1 MGPRGGSGGEEG
13 RIAARPGTPSGTV
26 QPGLQRLQL
35 AGTEALLYVP
45 CGYRADTPAP
55 LVLALHGAGGNA
67 QYGLDPLH
75 GFVDDLGVV
84 LLALKSAGRTWDVI
98 LGGFGADVRAI
109 DGALA
114 HVFGRVAVDPE
125 RIVAS
130 GFSDGASYAL
140 SLGITNGD
148 LFRRIVAFSPGFMA
162 PGAPHGRPHVF
173 VSHGTGDSV
182 LPIGVCSRRLV
193 PRLQGARY
201 PVEYREFD
209 GGHTIPRQIALEA
222 ARWMTE

>member
-1 MGPRGGSGGEEG
+1 MDSGGDG

-26 QPGLQRLQL
+26 EPGLQRLPL

-45 CGYRADTPAP
+45 AGYRPETPAP

-67 QYGLDPLH
+67 QHGLDPLH
-75 GFVDDLGVV
+75 GFVDDLGFV

-162 PGAPHGRPHVF
+162 PASRHGAPGVF
-173 VSHGTGDSV
+173 VSHGTRDQV
-182 LPIGVCSRRLV
+182 LPIDVCSRRLV
-193 PRLQGARY
+193 PRLREMRY

-209 GGHTIPRQIALEA
+209 GGHAIPPRIALEA
-222 ARWMTE
+222 ARWMVK

>member
-1 MGPRGGSGGEEG
+1 MEPPGGGEDG

-26 QPGLQRLQL
+26 EPGLQRLAL
-35 AGTEALLYVP
+35 AGMEALLYVP
-45 CGYRADTPAP
+45 AGYRPDKPAP
-55 LVLALHGAGGNA
+55 LVLALHGAGGTA
-67 QYGLDPLH
+67 QHGLDPLH
-75 GFVDDLGVV
+75 GFVDDLGFV

-98 LGGFGADVRAI
+98 RGGFGADVRAI

-148 LFRRIVAFSPGFMA
+148 LFGRIVAFSPGFMA
-162 PGAPHGRPHVF
+162 PASHHGAPSVF
-173 VSHGTGDSV
+173 VSHGTRDSV
-182 LPIGVCSRRLV
+182 LPIAACSRRLV
-193 PRLQGARY
+193 PRLRSARY

-209 GGHTIPRQIALEA
+209 GGHTIPPPIAMEA
-222 ARWMTE
+222 ARWMVE

>member
-1 MGPRGGSGGEEG
+1 MGLRSGGEDG

-26 QPGLQRLQL
+26 EPGLQRLPL

-45 CGYRADTPAP
+45 SGYRPDTPAP
-55 LVLALHGAGGNA
+55 LVLALHGAGGTA

-75 GFVDDLGVV
+75 GFVDDLGFV

-109 DGALA
+109 DTALA

-148 LFRRIVAFSPGFMA
+148 LFARIVAFSPGFMSPA
-162 PGAPHGRPHVF
+162 SQHGAPRIF
-173 VSHGTGDSV
+173 VSHGTRDSV
-182 LPIGVCSRRLV
+182 LPIDVCSRRLV

-201 PVEYREFD
+201 AVEYREFD
-209 GGHTIPRQIALEA
+209 GGHTIPPTIALEA
-222 ARWMTE
+222 ARWMME

>member
-1 MGPRGGSGGEEG
+1 MGPWAGGEDG
-13 RIAARPGTPSGTV
+13 RIAARPGKSSGTV
-26 QPGLQRLQL
+26 EPGLQRLPL

-45 CGYRADTPAP
+45 AGYRPDTPAP
-55 LVLALHGAGGNA
+55 LVLALHGAGGTA

-75 GFVDDLGVV
+75 GFVDDLGFV

-114 HVFGRVAVDPE
+114 HVFGRVAVDPD

-148 LFRRIVAFSPGFMA
+148 LFRRIVAFSPGFMSPA
-162 PGAPHGRPHVF
+162 SRQGRPQLF
-173 VSHGTGDSV
+173 VSHGTGDAV
-182 LPIGVCSRRLV
+182 LPIEVCSRRLV
-193 PRLQGARY
+193 PRLRGAGY
-201 PVEYREFD
+201 AVEYREFA
-209 GGHTIPRQIALEA
+209 GGHTIPPRIALEV
-222 ARWMTE
+222 ARWVAE

>member
-1 MGPRGGSGGEEG
+1 MEPASGGEDG
-13 RIAARPGTPSGTV
+13 RIAARPGKPSGTV
-26 QPGLQRLQL
+26 EPGLQRLPL

-45 CGYRADTPAP
+45 SGYRPEKPAP
-55 LVLALHGAGGNA
+55 LVLALHGAGGTA

-75 GFVDDLGVV
+75 GFVDDLGFV

-109 DGALA
+109 DGALG

-148 LFRRIVAFSPGFMA
+148 LFGRIVAFSPGFA
-162 PGAPHGRPHVF
+162 RPAAQHGAPHVF
-173 VSHGTGDSV
+173 VSHGTRDSV
-182 LPIGVCSRRLV
+182 LPIDACSRRLV
-193 PRLQGARY
+193 PRLRSAGY

-209 GGHTIPRQIALEA
+209 GGHTVPPRIALEA
-222 ARWMTE
+222 ARWMVE